1 MKLFPRDKT
10 VGIFRGFS
18 EGGLEFHAD
27 LVLPYKNE
35 FQSTPMHGQFLVV
48 QLEHEDEA
56 VLGRITS
63 MSSQGR
69 LASGSGED
77 YGIRAVADDRPIPE
91 DLREQYL
98 KYKVNIRVL
107 GVLRLVGGK
116 LQYAAS
122 HRRLPHVGSKVAFLA
137 DDVLLEVAGHNITG
151 AEIGYFALGEFIY
164 AGTDTRLKKEEWMQ
178 VKSPA
183 VISKFDV
190 SHLVSRRSFVF
201 ARAGFGKS
209 NLVKLLFSNL
219 YKIPPTV
226 EKRKGKKVR
235 VGTIIFDPDGEY
247 FWPDDKNRPGLCDVP
262 DLEDKVVVF
271 TKKKGPSPF
280 YDSFVAGDIKLDI
293 RQLRPSDVIG
303 IALPVEKQNDQN
315 VAKLRSLNSGD
326 WAKLVDEIY
335 VNGNATDP
343 TTVGGFLRLT
353 LPQQEFE
360 AIAARSNMTRI
371 VQMLHDPGSQLMDM
385 LIAALKQGKI
395 CVIDVSQMR
404 GNPALILS
412 GLLLQRVFDRN
423 QEEFTKAN
431 PETIPTL
438 AVVEEAQSVLGGGGG
453 AGEGPYFAWV
463 KEGRK
468 YDLGAVLI
476 TQQPGS
482 ISHEILSQG
491 DNWFIFHLLSA
502 GDLFSVKKV
511 NAHFSDDILST
522 LLNEPIPGH
531 GVFWSSAGGKSY
543 PIPLRVLSFEE
554 AYKPRDPDY
563 KMPRAKTFA
572 EELKGKFS
580 KALSDSRAA
589 VPTDTP
595 IVAEAKPVSAPSPY
609 LFGDEEAEG
618 PGPGTGDGEQLE
630 APVDV
635 RETYSKAAIAK
646 VASDAAFMDRIR
658 RSGIPWMGI
667 VSALE
672 NALPDVVADR
682 NDMAYKLVPRFLT
695 ETFGERDKAWET
707 KKQPKKGGS
716 GLTTWVYVK

>member
-1 MKLFPRDKT
+1 MKLFPKDKT

-27 LVLPYKNE
+27 LVLPYRND
-35 FQSTPMHGQFLVV
+35 FQSTPMHGQFLLV

-69 LASGSGED
+69 LASGAGED
-77 YGIRAVADDRPIPE
+77 YGIRAVADDRPVPE

-107 GVLRLVGGK
+107 GVMRLVDGK
-116 LQYAAS
+116 IQYAAS

-137 DDVLLEVAGHNITG
+137 DDVLQEVAGHNIVG
-151 AEIGYFALGEFIY
+151 ADVGYFGLGEFIY
-164 AGTDTRLKKEEWMQ
+164 AGTDKRLKKEDWMQ
-178 VKSPA
+178 IKMPA

-190 SHLVSRRSFVF
+190 TQLVSRRSFVF

-219 YKIPPTV
+219 YKTTPTTP
-226 EKRKGKKVR
+226 KRKGKLVP

-247 FWPDDKNRPGLCDVP
+247 FWPDDKNRPGLCDVAE
-262 DLEDKVVVF
+262 LEDKVVVF
-271 TKKKGPSPF
+271 TKKKGPSPY

-293 RQLRPSDVIG
+293 RQLRPADVIG
-303 IALPVEKQNDQN
+303 IGLSAEKQDHQN
-315 VAKLRSLNSGD
+315 VAKLKGMNSGD
-326 WAKLVDEIY
+326 WARLVDEIY
-335 VNGNATDP
+335 TNGNATNE
-343 TTVGGFLRLT
+343 TTIGTLLRLKM
-353 LPQQEFE
+353 PDQIAE

-385 LIAALKQGKI
+385 LIAGLKAGKI

-412 GLLLQRVFDRN
+412 GLILQRVFDRN

-438 AVVEEAQSVLGGGGG
+438 AVVEEAQSVLGGGGS
-453 AGEGPYFAWV
+453 EGPYVAWV

-468 YDLGAVLI
+468 YDLGAILI

-502 GDLFSVKKV
+502 GDLFSVKKA
-511 NAHFSDDILST
+511 NAHFSDDLLST

-543 PIPLRVLSFEE
+543 PIPLRVLSFEH
-554 AYKPRDPDY
+554 AYSIRDPEY

-572 EELKGKFS
+572 EELKSKFT
-580 KALSDSRAA
+580 KALSESRAA

-595 IVAEAKPVSAPSPY
+595 ITTAVPVASVSSGLFGGDEKETVSA
-609 LFGDEEAEG
+609 GDDQ
-618 PGPGTGDGEQLE
+618 PVE

-635 RETYSKAAIAK
+635 RETHSRAAIAK
-646 VASDAAFMDRIR
+646 VASDTAFIDRIR
-658 RSGIPWMGI
+658 KHGIPWMGI
-667 VSALE
+667 IVELQ
-672 NALPDVVADR
+672 NALPDVIADR
-682 NDMAYKLVPRFLT
+682 NELAYKLVPRFLT
-695 ETFGERDKAWET
+695 EKFGERDKAWET
-707 KKQPKKGGS
+707 KRQAKRDGS
-716 GLTTWVYVK
+716 GGTALWVYVK

>member
-35 FQSTPMHGQFLVV
+35 FQSTPMHGQFLLV

-69 LASGSGED
+69 LASGAGED
-77 YGIRAVADDRPIPE
+77 YGIRAVADDRPVPE

-107 GVLRLVGGK
+107 GVLRLVDGK

-137 DDVLLEVAGHNITG
+137 DDVMQEVAGHNVCG
-151 AEIGYFALGEFIY
+151 ADVGYFGLGEFIY
-164 AGTDTRLKKEEWMQ
+164 AGADKRLKKEEWMQ

-183 VISKFDV
+183 VITKFDV
-190 SHLVSRRSFVF
+190 THLVSRRSFVF

-219 YKIPPTV
+219 YKTTPTV
-226 EKRKGKKVR
+226 EKRRGKYVP
-235 VGTIIFDPDGEY
+235 VGTLIFDPDGEY

-262 DLEDKVVVF
+262 ELEDKVVVF
-271 TKKKGPSPF
+271 TKKQGPSPF

-303 IALPVEKQNDQN
+303 IGLSAEKQDHQN
-315 VAKLRSLNSGD
+315 VAKLKAMNSTD

-335 VNGNATDP
+335 TNRNATSEKKIGELLHLKIPD
-343 TTVGGFLRLT
+343 
-353 LPQQEFE
+353 QSFE

-385 LIAALKQGKI
+385 LIASLKAGKI
-395 CVIDVSQMR
+395 CVVDVSQMR

-412 GLLLQRVFDRN
+412 GLLLQRIFDRN
-423 QEEFTKAN
+423 QDEFTKAN

-438 AVVEEAQSVLGGGGG
+438 AILEEAQSVLGGGS
-453 AGEGPYFAWV
+453 GEGPYIAWV

-491 DNWFIFHLLSA
+491 DNWFIFHLLSE
-502 GDLFSVKKV
+502 GDLFSVKKA
-511 NAHFSDDILST
+511 NAHFSNDLLST

-531 GVFWSSAGGKSY
+531 CVFWSSAGGKSY
-543 PIPLRVLSFEE
+543 PIPLRILSFEE
-554 AYKPRDPDY
+554 AYKARDPDY
-563 KMPRAKTFA
+563 KVPRAKTFA
-572 EELKGKFS
+572 EELKGKFK

-589 VPTDTP
+589 ATTDTP
-595 IVAEAKPVSAPSPY
+595 IVASAMPASFASG
-609 LFGDEEAEG
+609 LSGDEDG
-618 PGPGTGDGEQLE
+618 GCPGNGDGEPVE
-630 APVDV
+630 VPVDV
-635 RETYSKAAIAK
+635 METYSKAAIAK
-646 VASDAAFMDRIR
+646 VASDTALIERIR
-658 RSGIPWMGI
+658 KSGIAWKGI
-667 VSALE
+667 TAALE
-672 NALPDVVADR
+672 EALPDVVADR
-682 NDMAYKLVPRFLT
+682 SSMAYNLVPRFLT
-695 ETFGERDKAWET
+695 ETFGKRDEGWET
-707 KKQPKKGGS
+707 KKQPKKDGS
-716 GLTTWVYVK
+716 GQMTTWIYVK

>member
-1 MKLFPRDKT
+1 MKLFPKDKS

-137 DDVLLEVAGHNITG
+137 DDVLQEVAGHNIDG
-151 AEIGYFALGEFIY
+151 ADIGYFGLGEFIY
-164 AGTDTRLKKEEWMQ
+164 AGTDKRLKKEEWMQ
-178 VKSPA
+178 VKTPA
-183 VISKFDV
+183 VIAKFDV
-190 SHLVSRRSFVF
+190 SHLCSRRTFVF

-219 YKIPPTV
+219 YKTTPTV
-226 EKRKGKKVR
+226 EKRKGRKVP

-293 RQLRPSDVIG
+293 RQLRPADVIG
-303 IALPVEKQNDQN
+303 IGLSAEKQDHQN
-315 VAKLRSLNSGD
+315 VAKLKGMNSGD

-335 VNGNATDP
+335 TNGNATNE
-343 TTVGGFLRLT
+343 TTVGTLLRLKM
-353 LPQQEFE
+353 PDQIAE

-371 VQMLHDPGSQLMDM
+371 VSMLHDPGSQLMDM
-385 LIAALKQGKI
+385 LIVSLKAGKI

-438 AVVEEAQSVLGGGGG
+438 AVVEEAQSVLGSGGS
-453 AGEGPYFAWV
+453 EGPYVAWV

-502 GDLFSVKKV
+502 GDLMSVKKV

-543 PIPLRVLSFEE
+543 PIPLRVLSFEQ
-554 AYKPRDPDY
+554 AYTARDPDY

-572 EELKGKFS
+572 EELKLKFT

-589 VPTDTP
+589 VPTDMP
-595 IVAEAKPVSAPSPY
+595 ITVPHAKPSSSVGAT
-609 LFGDEEAEG
+609 LFDEEEGAESE
-618 PGPGTGDGEQLE
+618 PGSGDGEPIT

-635 RETYSKAAIAK
+635 MATYTKAAIAK
-646 VASDAAFMDRIR
+646 VASDTAFIERIR
-658 RSGIPWMGI
+658 TSGIPWKG
-667 VSALE
+667 VVTALE

-682 NDMAYKLVPRFLT
+682 NEMAFKLVPRFLT
-695 ETFGERDKAWET
+695 ETFGDRDKGWET
-707 KKQPKKGGS
+707 KKQPKKDGS
-716 GLTTWVYVK
+716 GALVVWVFVK

>member
-1 MKLFPRDKT
+1 LT
-10 VGIFRGFS
+10 
-18 EGGLEFHAD
+18 
-27 LVLPYKNE
+27 
-35 FQSTPMHGQFLVV
+35 
-48 QLEHEDEA
+48 
-56 VLGRITS
+56 
-63 MSSQGR
+63 
-69 LASGSGED
+69 
-77 YGIRAVADDRPIPE
+77 
-91 DLREQYL
+91 
-98 KYKVNIRVL
+98 
-107 GVLRLVGGK
+107 GK

-137 DDVLLEVAGHNITG
+137 DDVLQEVAGHNIPG
-151 AEIGYFALGEFIY
+151 AEIGYFGLGEFIY
-164 AGTDTRLKKEEWMQ
+164 AGSDKRLKKEEWMQ
-178 VKSPA
+178 VKTPA

-190 SHLVSRRSFVF
+190 THLVSRRTFVF

-219 YKIPPTV
+219 YKTTPTTP
-226 EKRKGKKVR
+226 KRKGKMVP

-262 DLEDKVVVF
+262 ELEDKVVVF

-303 IALPVEKQNDQN
+303 IGLSAEKQDHQN
-315 VAKLRSLNSGD
+315 VAKLKGMNSGD
-326 WAKLVDEIY
+326 WARLVDEIY
-335 VNGNATDP
+335 TNGNATSE
-343 TTVGGFLRLT
+343 TTIGNLLRLKM
-353 LPQQEFE
+353 PDQQAE

-385 LIAALKQGKI
+385 LIASLKAGKI

-404 GNPALILS
+404 GSPALILS

-438 AVVEEAQSVLGGGGG
+438 AVLEEAQSVLGGDRGT
-453 AGEGPYFAWV
+453 GEGPYVAWV

-502 GDLFSVKKV
+502 GDLMSVKKV

-531 GVFWSSAGGKSY
+531 GVFWSSAGSKSY
-543 PIPLRVLSFEE
+543 PIPLRVLSFEQ
-554 AYKPRDPDY
+554 ACKARDPEY

-595 IVAEAKPVSAPSPY
+595 IVAAARPVSAASPT
-609 LFGDEEAEG
+609 LFDDDVAAGS
-618 PGPGTGDGEQLE
+618 GPGTGDGEPLE

-635 RETYSKAAIAK
+635 MATYTKAAIAK
-646 VASDAAFMDRIR
+646 VASDTAFIDRIR
-658 RSGIPWMGI
+658 RNGIPWGGI
-667 VSALE
+667 ISALE

-682 NDMAYKLVPRFLT
+682 NDMAFKLVPRFLT

-707 KKQPKKGGS
+707 KKQPKADRS
-716 GLTTWVYVK
+716 GTTTWVYLK

>member
-1 MKLFPRDKT
+1 MKLFPREKT

-27 LVLPYKNE
+27 LVLPYRND

-63 MSSQGR
+63 MSSMGR
-69 LASGSGED
+69 LASGAGED
-77 YGIRAVADDRPIPE
+77 YGIRAVADDRPVPE

-107 GVLRLVGGK
+107 GVLRLVGAT

-122 HRRLPHVGSKVAFLA
+122 HRRLPHVGSKVAFLG
-137 DDVLLEVAGHNITG
+137 DDVLQEVSGHNIAG
-151 AEIGYFALGEFIY
+151 AEIGYYGLGEFIY
-164 AGTDTRLKKEEWMQ
+164 AGADKRLKTEDWMQ
-178 VKSPA
+178 VKMPA
-183 VISKFDV
+183 VIAKFDV
-190 SHLVSRRSFVF
+190 THLVSRRSFVF

-219 YKIPPTV
+219 YKTVPMV
-226 EKRKGKKVR
+226 EKRKGKKVP
-235 VGTIIFDPDGEY
+235 VGTLIFDPDGEY

-262 DLEDKVVVF
+262 ELEDKVVVF

-280 YDSFVAGDIKLDI
+280 YDSFIAGDIKLDI

-303 IALPVEKQNDQN
+303 IGLPSDKQDHQN
-315 VAKLRSLNSGD
+315 VAKLKGMNSRD
-326 WAKLVDEIY
+326 WSALVDEIFA
-335 VNGNATDP
+335 NGNATSE
-343 TTVGGFLRLT
+343 TAIGNLLRLKI
-353 LPQQEFE
+353 PDQIAE

-371 VQMLHDPGSQLMDM
+371 VQMLHDPGSQLMNM
-385 LIAALKQGKI
+385 LIASLKAGKI
-395 CVIDVSQMR
+395 CIIDVSQMR
-404 GNPALILS
+404 GTPALILS
-412 GLLLQRVFDRN
+412 GLLLQRIFDRN
-423 QEEFTKAN
+423 QDEFTKAE

-438 AVVEEAQSVLGGGGG
+438 AVLEEAQSVLGGGGG
-453 AGEGPYFAWV
+453 AGEGPYVAWV

-502 GDLFSVKKV
+502 GDLFSVKKA
-511 NAHFSDDILST
+511 NAHFSDDLLST

-531 GVFWSSAGGKSY
+531 CVFWSSAGGKSY
-543 PIPLRVLSFEE
+543 PVPLRVLSFEHGYSARDA
-554 AYKPRDPDY
+554 AYS
-563 KMPRAKTFA
+563 MPRAKTFA
-572 EELKGKFS
+572 EELRDKFS
-580 KALSDSRAA
+580 KALSASRAA
-589 VPTDTP
+589 VRIDGLSPRPVRRASDEPLLFPDDGAARAP
-595 IVAEAKPVSAPSPY
+595 IHEA
-609 LFGDEEAEG
+609 
-618 PGPGTGDGEQLE
+618 DGEPQDE
-630 APVDV
+630 PVDV
-635 RETYSKAAIAK
+635 MEEYAKAAIAT
-646 VASDAAFMDRIR
+646 VAANTTFMERVKK
-658 RSGIPWMGI
+658 SGMTWRG
-667 VSALE
+667 VTAALE
-672 NALPDVVADR
+672 EALPDVIADR

-707 KKQPKKGGS
+707 KRQPKKDGS
-716 GLTTWVYVK
+716 GTTPWVYVK